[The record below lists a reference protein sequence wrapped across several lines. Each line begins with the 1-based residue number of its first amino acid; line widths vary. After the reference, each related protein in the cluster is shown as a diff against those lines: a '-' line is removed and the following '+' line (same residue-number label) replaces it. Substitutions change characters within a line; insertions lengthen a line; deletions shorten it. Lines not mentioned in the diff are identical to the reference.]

1 MTIPLART
9 LIVASTSLT
18 LATTLALAQTAA
30 TAATPAKPLAFDVIS
45 IKPDKGTS
53 VSNQMLN
60 GEPVISVRMM
70 MRNLP
75 DGFSA
80 ANMNVKSIIA
90 SAYQTKQNSILG
102 GPDWIST
109 DRYDIE
115 AKVTSFDPPSAH
127 ELTTDQRNQM
137 LQSLLVD
144 RFHLAVHNETKEG
157 PIYELTL
164 AKGGPKLKPAD
175 DVPPPPAAGASSDL
189 PPGAPVK
196 RPIMM
201 RQGPGNVS
209 SRQMSTA
216 QLADSLS
223 TLLHRP
229 VVDKTGLTGK
239 YDITLQYTPDN
250 TPADAPNANGP
261 TVFTALQEQ
270 LGLKLDSAKGPVTT
284 LVIDHIEP
292 PSEN

>member
-1 MTIPLART
+1 MI
-9 LIVASTSLT
+9 
-18 LATTLALAQTAA
+18 
-30 TAATPAKPLAFDVIS
+30 
-45 IKPDKGTS
+45 
-53 VSNQMLN
+53 N
-60 GEPVISVRMM
+60 GEPVMTVRMM
-70 MRNLP
+70 MRNTP
-75 DGFSA
+75 DGFTA

-90 SAYQTKQNSILG
+90 NAYQTKQNSITG

-109 DRYDIE
+109 DRYDFE
-115 AKVTSFDPPSAH
+115 AKVTSFDPPNTH

-137 LQSLLVD
+137 LQSLLAD
-144 RFHLAVHNETKEG
+144 RFHLAVHNETKEA

-164 AKGGPKLKPAD
+164 AKGGSKLKPSTASNSTQQ
-175 DVPPPPAAGASSDL
+175 VPLPSGSL

-201 RQGPGNVS
+201 RQGPGTIS
-209 SRQMSTA
+209 SSNMTTA

-223 TLLHRP
+223 NQLHRP
-229 VVDKTGLTGK
+229 VVDKTGLTGT
-239 YDITLQYTPDN
+239 YDISLQYTPDN

-261 TVFTALQEQ
+261 ALFTALQEQ
-270 LGLKLDSAKGPVTT
+270 LGLKLDSTKGPVTN